1 MVNVDVVFFAH
12 LRELAGMSEKT
23 VALKDDACVDDLI
36 DALSL
41 EYGPPMRREIVE
53 NEGMRVFISGREY
66 WLEDGRKEPLAAGDK
81 VVFLYPF
88 VGG

>member
-1 MVNVDVVFFAH
+1 MINVEVVFFAH
-12 LRELAGMSEKT
+12 LRELAGVSEKT
-23 VALKDDACVDDLI
+23 VSVKDGATVDDLI
-36 DALSL
+36 EALAV
-41 EYGPPMRREIVE
+41 EYGPELKKEIVE

-66 WLEDGRKEPLAAGDK
+66 WLEDGRAEKLNAADK

>member
-12 LRELAGMSEKT
+12 LRELAGTSEKT
-23 VALKDDACVDDLI
+23 VTLKDGARVDDLVETLAA
-36 DALSL
+36 D
-41 EYGPPMRREIVE
+41 YGPALRQEIVE

-66 WLEDGRKEPLAAGDK
+66 WLEDGRRETLAAGDK

>member
-23 VALKDDACVDDLI
+23 VALKDGARVDDLI
-36 DALSL
+36 EALSL
-41 EYGPPMRREIVE
+41 EYGLPMRREIVE

-66 WLEDGRKEPLAAGDK
+66 WLEDGRKEPLSAGDK